1 MKYFHIISFLLP
13 FSLNVYL
20 NSSQQNS
27 KQQCIYYY
35 FSCNSHS
42 LYYNIH
48 IKGHFT
54 RFFGTM
60 SNNLILIPYYYF
72 VLFAYLFYST
82 DMCLSSTCFTKFYM
96 SSIWSLAKQG
106 LPLMECSFGA
116 GVGENRITDVQKID
130 KTIVHVLMD
139 QISHTP
145 SFIVLP
151 QELSFL
157 NEILHLRKNNVIISF
172 KIFLTLIY
180 CSLCLKVFKKTIENL

>member
-1 MKYFHIISFLLP
+1 MHIVFEINSFIHENGFSLLKFLVCISYVRLRVMKYFHIISFLLP

-96 SSIWSLAKQG
+96 SSI
-106 LPLMECSFGA
+106 
-116 GVGENRITDVQKID
+116 
-130 KTIVHVLMD
+130 
-139 QISHTP
+139 
-145 SFIVLP
+145 
-151 QELSFL
+151 
-157 NEILHLRKNNVIISF
+157 
-172 KIFLTLIY
+172 
-180 CSLCLKVFKKTIENL
+180 